1 MSHVPHVPHMQPP
14 PASRRRFTL
23 PLPHRLQVQPTRS
36 GTVPG
41 AGSLSIQPGSVEE
54 AGRSPV
60 ESLAG

>member
-14 PASRRRFTL
+14 PASRRRFSL
-23 PLPHRLQVQPTRS
+23 PLPHRLQVQPTQGDCARC
-36 GTVPG
+36 